1 MSGVELF
8 PLVLVAALV
17 FTVPGALLGWVSG
30 LRLPWAAAGSVPV
43 SFGVFG
49 LGAWVLGQLDIRGSW
64 SWNGRETW
72 EHAVD
77 LLNRGVFDLDPMIT
91 NHYALGEW
99 EQAFANLRA
108 KQDVKAYIHPHGRDW
123 EPG

>member
-49 LGAWVLGQLDIRGSW
+49 LGAWVLGQLDDTVAEVTGALE
-64 SWNGRETW
+64 G
-72 EHAVD
+72 
-77 LLNRGVFDLDPMIT
+77 FD
-91 NHYALGEW
+91 A
-99 EQAFANLRA
+99 LRA
-108 KQDVKAYIHPHGRDW
+108 ELARQEIAGFFAAALAPAGDPSGGPAGHRSMA
-123 EPG
+123 ER